1 MAAGRLPDGGRRKI
15 GGTDFCVSCG
25 KPYIIT
31 APAQSYCPECA
42 PIKRTEDRSAYVRV
56 SAGNGP
62 RRLGTTDVCA
72 RCGTIYTL
80 TGPRQKYCPKCAN
93 ALKLNISRR
102 HLGDTATCEM
112 CGAEYTIAAGNQRFC
127 PRCSRVPSA
136 IKRTV
141 TPPRRK
147 PRRRKPHGKTIRD
160 DLDCVPSTFRD
171 LLDRYDITQSRFAE
185 YLGLDVSTVSKWCSG
200 KIACRPYIIAMAA
213 KILSLAADEVR
224 GDAENCKNEE
234 DPT

>member
-1 MAAGRLPDGGRRKI
+1 
-15 GGTDFCVSCG
+15 
-25 KPYIIT
+25 
-31 APAQSYCPECA
+31 
-42 PIKRTEDRSAYVRV
+42 
-56 SAGNGP
+56 
-62 RRLGTTDVCA
+62 
-72 RCGTIYTL
+72 
-80 TGPRQKYCPKCAN
+80 
-93 ALKLNISRR
+93 
-102 HLGDTATCEM
+102 M

-141 TPPRRK
+141 EPSRRK
-147 PRRRKPHGKTIRD
+147 PRRLKPHRKTIRD

-185 YLGLDVSTVSKWCSG
+185 YFGLDVSTVSRWCSG
-200 KIACRPYIIAMAA
+200 EIVCRPYIIAMAA